1 MRIVLILTVA
11 AFVVGAVALLVW
23 RPTTALALAMIGAA
37 VSLWRMKRPVRT
49 RAERPAPKSE
59 PVAAPAPVIA
69 SPVIASPVIASPA
82 VPAPTFPAPAENRPD
97 PVLLER
103 VRGAG
108 WTIQPA
114 ARGAPWLVAVRE
126 DVRVALRPAPRGPR
140 ATAEDVAE
148 ALAAKTSEGAQYT
161 AIICAQRPEDAVAA
175 EAKLAQVHIV
185 NLLRLEAYLTL
196 ASTFR
201 PAAGPRPQAVEA

>member
-37 VSLWRMKRPVRT
+37 VSLWRMKRPVRA
-49 RAERPAPKSE
+49 RAERPAPKPE

-69 SPVIASPVIASPA
+69 APVIAAPA
-82 VPAPTFPAPAENRPD
+82 MSAPTLPAPAENRPD

-114 ARGAPWLVAVRE
+114 SRGAPWLVAARE
-126 DVRVALRPAPRGPR
+126 EVRVALRPAPRGPR

-148 ALAAKTSEGAQYT
+148 ALAAKTSEGAQYA
-161 AIICAQRPEDAVAA
+161 AIICAQRPEDTVAA
-175 EAKLAQVHIV
+175 EARLAQVHIV